1 MMRYVDYMCAILVR
15 GVSLVFFLLPTRF
28 VLWMGA
34 RAGTL
39 VYFFNT
45 ARRVIAYANLRA
57 AFSRE
62 KTPDELRKLTK
73 KVYRSLVQVFFE
85 ILTLRKVNRRY
96 IDKYIDIV
104 NPDNMLK
111 IADHPK
117 GIIFLS
123 AHFGNWELSGMVSA
137 ANGFPLAVLAREQKM
152 KKLNELINRL
162 RESKGVEVVRKG
174 ITTRYIVKALH
185 AGRIIGMVGDQD
197 AGKSGELI
205 EFFGRPVSTA
215 PGTARIASKTGAYI
229 LPAFMAR
236 TNGPYHKLIIEEP
249 IKIEKGEDLRA
260 HLLRYNRLLEKNVRM
275 YPDQWL
281 WLHKR
286 WKSTPLKQ
294 VTILTDGKTGHLN
307 QAKAVSRLLKKYRQD
322 AGFGAEDTKVRAVKI
337 EFKNRFAKA
346 AVSILSLFS
355 GKACQGC
362 MLCLRLCLTKECYD
376 ELMPIYSDIV
386 IGCGSAAAGVNR
398 IFSLENNA
406 KSVHIMKP
414 SILGVKKFDMV
425 IIPEHDGIKGTGDGN
440 IITVDTV
447 PNLIDDAYLR
457 ESAEKMSRIARLEG
471 KKRIGVLLG
480 GNNSDFTLTKDITEK
495 LLEAVIC
502 ASEKLGADI
511 LFTTS
516 RRTPGESEKIVK
528 SKLST
533 TKQCKFLVVANEKNI
548 PHAVGGILSLSDVIV
563 VSNESSSMLSE
574 AVSSGK
580 AVVVF
585 KLKKKKKSASKFELL
600 LKNLENKHYII
611 TARADDLSD
620 AILRS
625 FEAPL
630 RRGTSCD
637 RHNVYKYMW
646 RLL

>member
-1 MMRYVDYMCAILVR
+1 MRYVDYICAILVR
-15 GVSLVFFLLPTRF
+15 GLSLVFFLLPTRF
-28 VLWMGA
+28 ALWMGG

-45 ARRVIAYANLRA
+45 ARRVIAYSNLRA

-62 KTPDELRKLTK
+62 KTPVQLRKLTK
-73 KVYRSLVQVFFE
+73 KVYGSLTRVFFE
-85 ILTLRKVNRRY
+85 ILTLTKVNSRY
-96 IDKYIDIV
+96 IDKYVDIV
-104 NPDNMLK
+104 NPNNMLK
-111 IADHPK
+111 IAGYPK

-137 ANGFPLAVLAREQKM
+137 ANGFPLVVLAREQKM

-162 RESKGVEVVRKG
+162 RESKGLEVVSKG
-174 ITTRYIVKALH
+174 ITTRYLVETLR
-185 AGRIIGMVGDQD
+185 AGKMIGMVGDQD

-205 EFFGRPVSTA
+205 EFFGRQASTA
-215 PGTARIASKTGAYI
+215 PGSARIASKTGAYI

-236 TNGPYHKLIIEEP
+236 TKGPYHRLIIEEP
-249 IKIEKGEDLRA
+249 IKIEKGEDLRP
-260 HLLRYNRLLEKNVRM
+260 HLLQYNRLLEKYIRM

-294 VTILTDGKTGHLN
+294 VTILTDGKAGHLN
-307 QAKAVSRLLKKYRQD
+307 QAKAVYELLKKYRED
-322 AGFGAEDTKVRAVKI
+322 KGVSAEDTKVEAVEVK
-337 EFKNRFAKA
+337 FKNRFAKA

-362 MLCLRLCLTKECYD
+362 MRCLRLFLKKECYD
-376 ELMPIYSDIV
+376 KLMPRYSDIV

-406 KSVHIMKP
+406 KSAHIMKP
-414 SILGVKKFDMV
+414 SILNVKKFDMV
-425 IIPEHDGIKGTGDGN
+425 VLPEHDGIKGTGDGN
-440 IITVDTV
+440 IITVDTA
-447 PNLIDDAYLR
+447 PNMMDDAYLR
-457 ESAEKMSRIARLEG
+457 ESAEKISRIARPESQ
-471 KKRIGVLLG
+471 KSIGVLLG
-480 GNNSDFTLTKDITEK
+480 GSNSDFTLTGDITEK
-495 LLEAVIC
+495 LLKSVIC

-516 RRTPGESEKIVK
+516 RRTPCESEEIVK
-528 SKLST
+528 RTLSATKRCKL
-533 TKQCKFLVVANEKNI
+533 LVVANEKNI
-548 PHAVGGILSLSDVIV
+548 PHAVGGILGLSDVVV
-563 VSNESSSMLSE
+563 VSNESASMLSE

-580 AVVVF
+580 NVVVF
-585 KLKKKKKSASKFELL
+585 KLKKKKKSASKFEHM
-600 LKNLENKHYII
+600 LKNLESKRYIV
-611 TARADDLSD
+611 TAKADELSD
-620 AILRS
+620 AISRS

-630 RRGTSCD
+630 NRGTPPD